1 MEPASGVEAE
11 FLLRTVWLRE
21 RSTGAFSIMISSGL
35 EEGEI
40 F

>member
-11 FLLRTVWLRE
+11 FLLRTVGLRE